1 MWERRPRR
9 DRWPGLR
16 QSRRGRRSHKTRS
29 LLKQNIIK
37 ARDAGGKL
45 KSFSDFCERV
55 DLRMVNRKVLESL
68 VKCGTFD
75 SLDPQRARLYAE
87 IDYQMNRASSL
98 QRDRERGQAALFD
111 VEPVNA
117 RKQATGKPPEVEWSQ
132 SEMLAFEK
140 ELLGFY
146 VTGHPLSQY
155 ADILR
160 RYELASSARL
170 AQLQDGQ
177 TTRIG
182 GIVSKLQPK
191 MTKQGKPMAI
201 VTLEDLDGSVEVL
214 IFPEAYA
221 KCSIHLRADAA
232 IFVCGTVNL
241 REDKPKI
248 FADHIIPLD
257 EVPKRFTKAVHIRLP
272 AETTEEAALTRVREA
287 LQAHQGN
294 VPVMFCFM
302 YDDGKLVFIETHDN
316 FFVTPSEALV
326 QELERILGEDTVWLK
341 VDTEKMANGNGSR
354 QESRFAKE

>member
-1 MWERRPRR
+1 
-9 DRWPGLR
+9 
-16 QSRRGRRSHKTRS
+16 
-29 LLKQNIIK
+29 
-37 ARDAGGKL
+37 
-45 KSFSDFCERV
+45 
-55 DLRMVNRKVLESL
+55 
-68 VKCGTFD
+68 
-75 SLDPQRARLYAE
+75 
-87 IDYQMNRASSL
+87 
-98 QRDRERGQAALFD
+98 
-111 VEPVNA
+111 
-117 RKQATGKPPEVEWSQ
+117 
-132 SEMLAFEK
+132 MLAFEK

-221 KCSIHLRADAA
+221 RCSIHLRADAA

-257 EVPKRFTKAVHIRLP
+257 EVPKQFTKAVHIRLP
-272 AETTEEAALTRVREA
+272 AATTRESALARVQEVLR
-287 LQAHQGN
+287 AHKGS

-302 YDDGKLVFIETHDN
+302 YDDGRLVFMETHNN
-316 FFVTPSEALV
+316 FSVTPSESLV
-326 QELERILGEDTVWLK
+326 QELEAILGEDTVWLK
-341 VDTEKMANGNGSR
+341 VNGEKLNGAGNGSR
-354 QESRFAKE
+354 RPRERGNGNGGK